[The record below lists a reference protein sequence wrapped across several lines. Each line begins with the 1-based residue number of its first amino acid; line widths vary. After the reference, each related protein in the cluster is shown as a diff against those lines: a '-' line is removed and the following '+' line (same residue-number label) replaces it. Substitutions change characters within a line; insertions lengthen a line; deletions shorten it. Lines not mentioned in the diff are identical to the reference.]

1 MAKKKE
7 EVKENENLEEE
18 VVTEATEKVEE
29 TESEKVEV
37 VEEKTETTVEDAK
50 VEEKQE
56 EKEAKDEKKE
66 EVIETLKANTDF
78 YDKYT
83 DEKYIKGTEFIV
95 ANVKETKKI
104 GEKQYKISKARAEEI
119 KAKGYIE

>member
-1 MAKKKE
+1 MSKKNEKVENEVVAENVEVTPEEKEVKTE
-7 EVKENENLEEE
+7 EVKP
-18 VVTEATEKVEE
+18 EE
-29 TESEKVEV
+29 T
-37 VEEKTETTVEDAK
+37 TEK

-56 EKEAKDEKKE
+56 EKQEEAKE
-66 EVIETLKANTDF
+66 EVKEEKPKNEKVENEEKLVANIEF

-83 DEKYIKGTEFIV
+83 DVKYKKGTEFIV
-95 ANVKETKKI
+95 ADVKETKKI

>member
-1 MAKKKE
+1 MAKNNEEIKNEEVTEKPAVTPEVKE
-7 EVKENENLEEE
+7 EVKEEKATAEE
-18 VVTEATEKVEE
+18 VKTEEQKELKEENEKVENK
-29 TESEKVEV
+29 EKLV
-37 VEEKTETTVEDAK
+37 
-50 VEEKQE
+50 
-56 EKEAKDEKKE
+56 
-66 EVIETLKANTDF
+66 ANTDF